1 MSIASKIAE
10 EIIDKVGGDVRKAA
24 DYMESIVL
32 KDDALFKELM
42 LPMVSKACHEIICDV
57 VHARRRS
64 ICDTVKR
71 ANDEMA
77 GSIAL
82 QNTARSML
90 DFPLPGGLLLRNATR
105 HDCIDAAGYYER
117 QASDMFGKGRF
128 LRSVAKRAGNK
139 PVGDA
144 ISEIELCRLF
154 KSAMQ
159 S

>member
-10 EIIDKVGGDVRKAA
+10 EIITKVGGNVKQAA
-24 DYMESIVL
+24 EAMESRVL

-42 LPMVSKACHEIICDV
+42 LPMVSRACYDFICDV
-57 VHARRRS
+57 VHSRRRS

-90 DFPLPGGLLLRNATR
+90 DFPLPGGLLLRDATR
-105 HDCIDAAGYYER
+105 HDCVDAAVYYER

-139 PVGDA
+139 SVGDS
-144 ISEIELCRLF
+144 ITEIELCRLF